1 MRLLTYHAPD
11 GLRAGVLRG
20 ASVVDAGLAASA
32 AGIALD
38 QLPRSVRP
46 ILTMDASSLDA
57 LGRAAEELAESGRA
71 VGTLSEVELGPPIPD
86 PDKIICLGL
95 NYRDHADE
103 MHLAAPEAPNLF
115 AKFRNALTGS
125 GSPIRLP
132 PSSSA
137 VDFEGELAVVIGR
150 RCKDVSRDEAFACIA
165 GYMPLN
171 DVSARDLQMRTS
183 QWTAGKVPDS
193 FAPCGPTLVLA
204 DEVADPSALR
214 IETRV
219 NGETVQSAST
229 AQMIFGI
236 AESVSFISGLM
247 TLEPGDIIATGTP
260 AGVGYTREPPLFL
273 KPGDVVEVEIEG
285 VGTLSN
291 PVAGSSEA

>member
-1 MRLLTYHAPD
+1 LD
-11 GLRAGVLRG
+11 G
-20 ASVVDAGLAASA
+20 
-32 AGIALD
+32 
-38 QLPRSVRP
+38 P
-46 ILTMDASSLDA
+46 SLDA
-57 LGRAAEELAESGRA
+57 LGRSADDLIRGGRA
-71 VGTLSEVELGPPIPD
+71 VGRLSELELGPPVPD

-103 MHLAAPEAPNLF
+103 MNLTAPEAPTLF

-125 GSPIRLP
+125 GSAITLA

-150 RCKDVSRDEAFACIA
+150 RCKNVSRNDAFACVA

-193 FAPCGPTLVLA
+193 FAPCGPALVLA

-229 AQMIFGI
+229 AEMIFGI
-236 AESVSFISGLM
+236 AESVSFISELM
-247 TLEPGDIIATGTP
+247 TLELGDIIATGTP

-273 KPGDVVEVEIEG
+273 KPGDVVEVEVESL
-285 VGTLSN
+285 GTLSN
-291 PVAGSSEA
+291 PVAGPSEAR